1 METFI
6 QKLVHIQS
14 ELKAKKSQYNSF
26 GKYHYRKAEDIL
38 EAAKPLLKDTGL
50 YLKITDSIV
59 QMGDRFY
66 VKATAIISDGTTTES
81 CDAFAR
87 EEQEKKGMDGS
98 QVTGASSSYARKY
111 ALNGLFGIDD
121 TADSDGQAAPASQTQ
136 QQQTSTSST
145 PASEKKN
152 ATKKPDGPVPLSP
165 DDAENPDRWGKVIAW
180 LKEKNKTETDWPEI
194 KKAYLITEASE
205 KKLFEEL
212 GWLPF

>member
-38 EAAKPLLKDTGL
+38 EAAKPLLKETGL

-59 QMGDRFY
+59 MLGDRFY
-66 VKATAIISDGTTTES
+66 VKATATVSDGTTTES

-87 EEQEKKGMDGS
+87 EELEKKGMDGS

-121 TADSDGQAAPASQTQ
+121 TADSDGQAPPSPQPQQQAAPAS
-136 QQQTSTSST
+136 
-145 PASEKKN
+145 PPKN
-152 ATKKPDGPVPLSP
+152 GSKKPDGPVPLSP
-165 DDAENPDRWGKVIAW
+165 DDTENPDRWGKVIQW
-180 LKEKNKTETDWPEI
+180 LKDKGKTETDWPEI
-194 KKAYLITEASE
+194 KKAYVITEASE

-212 GWLPF
+212 SWLPF

>member
-14 ELKAKKSQYNSF
+14 TLKANKSQYNTF

-38 EAAKPLLKDTGL
+38 EAAKPLLKETGL

-66 VKATAIISDGTTTES
+66 VKATAIISDGTTAES

-87 EEQEKKGMDGS
+87 EEAEKKGMDGS

-121 TADSDGQAAPASQTQ
+121 TADSDSQTPVTTQ
-136 QQQTSTSST
+136 QPTSATT
-145 PASEKKN
+145 QPPAKN
-152 ATKKPDGPVPLSP
+152 GAKVAGEPKTLSP
-165 DDAENPDRWGKVIAW
+165 DDKEDPEKWGRVIDW
-180 LKEKNKTETDWPEI
+180 LKKNNKTAKDWPSI
-194 KKAYLITEASE
+194 KTQGSYIITEASE
-205 KKLFEEL
+205 RKLFAAM
-212 GWLPF
+212 GW